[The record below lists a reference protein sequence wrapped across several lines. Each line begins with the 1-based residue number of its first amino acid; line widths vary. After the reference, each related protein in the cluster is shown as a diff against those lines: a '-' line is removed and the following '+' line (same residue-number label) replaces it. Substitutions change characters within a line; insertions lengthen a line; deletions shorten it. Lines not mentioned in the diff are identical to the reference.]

1 MTTTRPTTTIG
12 VQPNTRLLRIE
23 RISPRSIA
31 QWGKIEVHHEH
42 GAWMIWINVNADF
55 TLGTYIK
62 LNDDGT
68 IERVTV
74 NPDGTEDIFVIK
86 KKED

>member
-1 MTTTRPTTTIG
+1 MATRPTTTIG
-12 VQPNTRLLRIE
+12 VQPNTKLLRIE
-23 RISPRSIA
+23 RIQPRDVYLRSSDPSIP
-31 QWGKIEVHHEH
+31 HD
-42 GAWMIWINVNADF
+42 GAWMIWINVNINF

-62 LNDDGT
+62 LNDDGS